1 MDVPEVVA
9 AFTIK
14 DDVNERKGYNDPQP
28 VVAPIIQKLKDAL
41 NKMRLDAIP

>member
-1 MDVPEVVA
+1 LNQSDLANNMDVQEVVA

-28 VVAPIIQKLKDAL
+28 VVAPII
-41 NKMRLDAIP
+41 